1 MADEVKNDETP
12 KVNPFAE
19 EVKSENAKREG
30 VGLRVFT
37 GYTRGRA
44 TAAIKWEAFDTD
56 KPDTLPTSPKQFA
69 EVTGITDSA
78 KILSFMIDGFNEY
91 QYRQASDPIAE
102 FVNPA
107 WDDDTK
113 LKFRTV
119 VRNYATVTST
129 SIEETVA
136 LMKPGVE
143 KAFAAKVA
151 AESANKPAEVPVA
164 DAPAE

>member
-1 MADEVKNDETP
+1 MAEEMNDVE
-12 KVNPFAE
+12 KVNPFTA
-19 EVKSENAKREG
+19 EVKKANAERAG
-30 VGLRVFT
+30 VGLRMFT

-119 VRNYATVTST
+119 VRNYATVTGT
-129 SIEETVA
+129 SIEDTVA

-143 KAFAAKVA
+143 KAFASRIA
-151 AESANKPAEVPVA
+151 AESKSEPVEVVQ
-164 DAPAE
+164 

>member
-1 MADEVKNDETP
+1 MAEEMANEVVETE
-12 KVNPFAE
+12 KVNPFEAE
-19 EVKSENAKREG
+19 VEKANAERKG
-30 VGLRVFT
+30 VGLRMFT
-37 GYTRGRA
+37 GYTRGRS
-44 TAAIKWEAFDTD
+44 TSAIKWEAFDTD

-78 KILSFMIDGFNEY
+78 KILTFMIEGYNLY

-119 VRNYATVTST
+119 VRNYANVTGT
-129 SIEETVA
+129 SIEDTVA

-143 KAFAAKVA
+143 KAFAARSAGNAPAEVVA
-151 AESANKPAEVPVA
+151 AE
-164 DAPAE
+164 